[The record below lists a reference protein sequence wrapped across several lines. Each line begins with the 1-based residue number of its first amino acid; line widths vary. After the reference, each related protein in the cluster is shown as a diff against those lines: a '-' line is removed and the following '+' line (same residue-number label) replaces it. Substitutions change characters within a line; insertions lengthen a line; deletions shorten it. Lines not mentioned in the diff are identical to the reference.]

1 MSLQFK
7 QQSDK
12 STIVPT
18 GTRVRTRRTSNET
31 HARESLNAEIV
42 QMVEQILLDAHG
54 INAGARQKS
63 FTGKIEF
70 HVMPKEKMTTRRSKP
85 KVPR

>member
-18 GTRVRTRRTSNET
+18 DTRVRTRRTSNKT

-42 QMVEQILLDAHG
+42 QMMGQILLDAHG
-54 INAGARQKS
+54 VKYAVELGEFCDERQR
-63 FTGKIEF
+63 GYERKIYL
-70 HVMPKEKMTTRRSKP
+70 
-85 KVPR
+85 PRIHHRFQLL